1 MQLFSSVSPIA
12 RTGFIKCGV
21 LGMLLLTAAC
31 APAPGPSVPQ
41 QPGKSIQD
49 ANAAFQICA
58 PQGPVGAR
66 DHLTANY
73 IVSVLWGGVIVGP
86 LTVAAT
92 AEEIRDIGAR
102 NAIDHCLEEQGYER
116 RELSVEELAYL
127 NQANGY
133 ERELFLN
140 HLVAGGDLASF
151 TQELSGY

>member
-1 MQLFSSVSPIA
+1 MQLFSQVRPAA
-12 RTGFIKCGV
+12 RAGVTKCGV
-21 LGMLLLTAAC
+21 LGALLLTAAC

-41 QPGKSIQD
+41 QPGKTIQD

-73 IVSVLWGGVIVGP
+73 IVSVIWGGVLVGP
-86 LTVAAT
+86 ITIAAT

-102 NAIDHCLEEQGYER
+102 NAIDRCLEDQGYQR
-116 RELSVEELAYL
+116 RELSVEELTYL

-140 HLVAGGDLASF
+140 HLVAGGSLAAFQS
-151 TQELSGY
+151 ELSGS